1 MCESVKSSTS
11 AAGSGAA
18 PSQRR
23 YTEKTVVSDGFA
35 NINKQIY
42 ANVVSEFGGPL
53 SSVDQWLVHTATLG
67 VSDAQ
72 QSLAA

>member
-1 MCESVKSSTS
+1 M
-11 AAGSGAA
+11 
-18 PSQRR
+18 
-23 YTEKTVVSDGFA
+23 SDGFA
-35 NINKQIY
+35 NINKQMY